1 MRKHQ
6 VYLVQIC
13 PPMLEHVHATA
24 NKIDNF
30 FGNIGVYDLFAI
42 NRSRC
47 KNDTVRIYYYR
58 GAAQRYAIIDA
69 NPIRQ
74 NKVALIFNCAGE
86 REDAEMLDSN
96 DRPG

>member
-1 MRKHQ
+1 
-6 VYLVQIC
+6 
-13 PPMLEHVHATA
+13 MLEHVHATA

-30 FGNIGVYDLFAI
+30 FGNIRVNDFFAI

-47 KNDTVRIYYYR
+47 KNDAVRIYYHR
-58 GAAQRYAIIDA
+58 GAAQSYAIINA

-74 NKVALIFNCAGE
+74 NKVALIFNRTGE
-86 REDAEMLDSN
+86 REDAEMLDPN